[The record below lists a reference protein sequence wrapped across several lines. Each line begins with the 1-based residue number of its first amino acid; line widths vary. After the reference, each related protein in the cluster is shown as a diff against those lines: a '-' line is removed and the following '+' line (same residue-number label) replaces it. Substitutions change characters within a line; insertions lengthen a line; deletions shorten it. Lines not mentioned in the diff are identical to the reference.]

1 MTPQEL
7 FDYADRFATKHEAKG
22 KGTVY
27 PTLRQAAKRFR
38 CTYDDIQD
46 AVDGWQA
53 DEGYLGIAV
62 ATGISGAGYAN
73 IIPRGAQL
81 IEAYR

>member
-27 PTLRQAAKRFR
+27 PTLRQAAKRFH

-46 AVDGWQA
+46 AVDDWQG
-53 DEGYLGIAV
+53 DTGYLGIAV
-62 ATGISGAGYAN
+62 AIGIPGQGSADIA
-73 IIPRGAQL
+73 PRGAQL